1 MGKLRDTVACNY
13 DNFSAQLSRV
23 DYSLQLGQVSQGRRR
38 KFRIPR
44 ITLTFRYES
53 SWKILIKR
61 LKKILLR
68 YLEDF
73 DRIYFYLSSICC
85 SIIAF
90 IFYNNFKLVEIQLV
104 IFLFFNNLFQKY
116 FFFFFTH
123 IISCHKFPNLLKNV
137 RYFSHIFLNK
147 FFPITWINK
156 NFSYFYWIGDSQF
169 IDHLFF

>member
-1 MGKLRDTVACNY
+1 MHSPGDINGRLDKSVARLVNWLKCGWKRVNRARMGKLRDTVACNY

-90 IFYNNFKLVEIQLV
+90 IFYNNFKLVEI
-104 IFLFFNNLFQKY
+104 
-116 FFFFFTH
+116 
-123 IISCHKFPNLLKNV
+123 
-137 RYFSHIFLNK
+137 
-147 FFPITWINK
+147 
-156 NFSYFYWIGDSQF
+156 
-169 IDHLFF
+169 